1 MKKVL
6 ASFMAV
12 GLMAA
17 AANAEVIGLRWADT
31 PGVANH
37 QGGGTVEVFLTMN
50 GNAEYHGAV
59 SGVIFGYAGA
69 TAATVPDANLV
80 VGNFTSPVP
89 TWEGGGIVGPMAG
102 AQFAVGGITPLAG
115 PGEFVLGT
123 FDVSFTGPADNSI
136 KAFTALIPQNPAGLL
151 NAAGSKMTWDG
162 NASTTLYQYNAVS
175 FEGNFGNP
183 GWGTKIA
190 NGHEPTANPLFITKI
205 VPEPTSLALVALGGF
220 ALLRRRN

>member
-1 MKKVL
+1 MKKAL
-6 ASFMAV
+6 ASFLAV

-37 QGGGTVEVFLTMN
+37 QGAGTVEVFLTMN
-50 GNAEYHGAV
+50 GTAQYHGAV
-59 SGVIFGYAGA
+59 SGVIFGFAGA
-69 TAATVPDANLV
+69 NAATVPDANLSV
-80 VGNFTSPVP
+80 SNYQTAIPSWGA
-89 TWEGGGIVGPMAG
+89 GGIVGPMAA
-102 AQFAVGGITPLAG
+102 AQYAISGNDDLVG
-115 PGEFVLGT
+115 PGTFVLGT
-123 FDVSFTGPADNSI
+123 FNVSFIGAPDLTV
-136 KAFTALIPQNPAGLL
+136 KAFTALIPQNPAGLQ
-151 NAAGSKMTWDG
+151 DG
-162 NASTTLYQYNAVS
+162 DGAKFAWNGNTSTGTYEYAAVS

-190 NGHEPTANPLFITKI
+190 SGHEPTANPLFITK